1 MVRWLHLPVFGR
13 TACSGVRLADSGIR
27 NMRRSFL
34 VQKNLLPVQPV
45 LPKCVNFRL
54 RARLKPHTL
63 VYISARICH
72 YFCFSSPRS
81 CIFLVI
87 ALTFFA
93 LLPAAYSQ
101 LPPAL
106 LQTNLRLVP
115 SRPNAPPPGT
125 WDVRAD
131 QEESDGKVRKLHG
144 HAEI

>member
-13 TACSGVRLADSGIR
+13 TAGSDVRLADSGIR

-34 VQKNLLPVQPV
+34 VQKSLLPVQAV

-72 YFCFSSPRS
+72 YFCFSSARS
-81 CIFLVI
+81 CIFSVI
-87 ALTFFA
+87 ALA
-93 LLPAAYSQ
+93 SLGLAPPAHTQ

-106 LQTNLRLVP
+106 LQTNLRFVAP
-115 SRPNAPPPGT
+115 RPNAPPPG
-125 WDVRAD
+125 
-131 QEESDGKVRKLHG
+131 
-144 HAEI
+144 